1 MRVVKVPL
9 MLAAT
14 LLLAGCPLG
23 KKSEPSAAAETPSP
37 KVAEVSAPA
46 DAEVDA
52 VALAV
57 EPTCDC
63 AGQAADAIAV
73 AEVPARF
80 RGDWSGKCLKP
91 GEYDE
96 SNMTISADTI
106 AFTETGNIKAVVL
119 NGDNEL
125 AIIAD
130 MPDEGKQW
138 LTYWRFELSADGEE
152 LMDVT
157 DDDRYFLRRRC
168 KGVG

>member
-1 MRVVKVPL
+1 MHVVTVPL

-23 KKSEPSAAAETPSP
+23 KKSESSAAAETPSP

-52 VALAV
+52 AALAV
-57 EPTCDC
+57 EPACDC